1 MLNLA
6 ELEQFCVF
14 AEAGTL
20 AKAAEKLHISQP
32 TITRS
37 MQHLE
42 RDFGASL
49 FKRERNRIE
58 LNETGQLALEYA
70 KKILFDTDKAV
81 NSVRA
86 FDQSLRTIIIA
97 SCAPAPLWS
106 LLPALSDNYREKTIS
121 SQILPFADILHIVK
135 NEHCALGV
143 LPFAS
148 PDPSLLDQ
156 AYLRENLSVCVPK
169 NQELSHYNELS
180 LADLNGFNCLLRDHI
195 GFWTDLVR
203 TKMPSSRFLIQ
214 TDEFAFL
221 ELIRSSTLLCFTT
234 NLADLA
240 NDILAERKIIPITD
254 SEAQITYHLICRK
267 EKQML
272 LKNIPSPTAQKR
284 LH

>member
-1 MLNLA
+1 MLNL
-6 ELEQFCVF
+6 

-86 FDQSLRTIIIA
+86 FDQSLRTITIA

-106 LLPALSDNYREKTIS
+106 LLPALSDNYREKNHF
-121 SQILPFADILHIVK
+121 FAD
-135 NEHCALGV
+135 
-143 LPFAS
+143 FA
-148 PDPSLLDQ
+148 
-156 AYLRENLSVCVPK
+156 
-169 NQELSHYNELS
+169 
-180 LADLNGFNCLLRDHI
+180 
-195 GFWTDLVR
+195 
-203 TKMPSSRFLIQ
+203 
-214 TDEFAFL
+214 
-221 ELIRSSTLLCFTT
+221 
-234 NLADLA
+234 
-240 NDILAERKIIPITD
+240 
-254 SEAQITYHLICRK
+254 ICRYFAYRK
-267 EKQML
+267 
-272 LKNIPSPTAQKR
+272 KR
-284 LH
+284 ALRLGRAAFCLAGSVLA